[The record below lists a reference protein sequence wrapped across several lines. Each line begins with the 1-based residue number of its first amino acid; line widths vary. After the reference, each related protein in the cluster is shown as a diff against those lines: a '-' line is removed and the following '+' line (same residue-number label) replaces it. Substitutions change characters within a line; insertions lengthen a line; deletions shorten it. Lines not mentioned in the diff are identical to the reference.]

1 MGITLTTGWHF
12 FGFENEWSASGS
24 NHTLIRYDTQT
35 QSYDNQA
42 WLGMQT
48 PTGDLQVGCSLN
60 GSFWLDGKV
69 ATVWTAGYM
78 PASVGDSLRE
88 YWNLTQGIFW
98 A

>member
-1 MGITLTTGWHF
+1 MYITLSTGWHF
-12 FGFENEWSASGS
+12 FGFEHGWSASGN

-42 WLGMQT
+42 WLGMRT

-78 PASVGDSLRE
+78 PASVGDVLRE
-88 YWNLTQGIFW
+88 YFNLTQGVFW